1 MPCSLSMST
10 GAWCVRHRSNC
21 DTTQDMQ
28 AAALVSLGNKRWSV
42 TALLQT
48 GGPRG
53 GPAEGAAGSGEE
65 LDTWF
70 LDGLDLLLQHSP
82 DQGER
87 AAEAVQ
93 DQLTQIDA

>member
-1 MPCSLSMST
+1 MTACL
-10 GAWCVRHRSNC
+10 
-21 DTTQDMQ
+21 Q
-28 AAALVSLGNKRWSV
+28 A
-42 TALLQT
+42 

-53 GPAEGAAGSGEE
+53 RPAEGAAGGGEE
-65 LDTWF
+65 LDSWF

-87 AAEAVQ
+87 AAEAIQ

>member
-1 MPCSLSMST
+1 MGLC
-10 GAWCVRHRSNC
+10 GH
-21 DTTQDMQ
+21 
-28 AAALVSLGNKRWSV
+28 KRWLV
-42 TALLQT
+42 TSRLQA

-53 GPAEGAAGSGEE
+53 KPAEGAAGSGEE
-65 LDTWF
+65 LDSWF

-87 AAEAVQ
+87 AAEAIQ